1 MGKLFIKDKTT
12 RRTYTFWDDKS
23 GYMAAQNKLDQ
34 LNQAGH
40 RVDLSTNSTG
50 KRLQQMQDA
59 QGGLFKTLFG

>member
-12 RRTYTFWDDKS
+12 RRTYEFWDDRR
-23 GYMAAQNKLDQ
+23 GYEAAQNKLDQ

-50 KRLQQMQDA
+50 KRLQEMQDA
-59 QGGLFKTLFG
+59 RGGFFSRLF